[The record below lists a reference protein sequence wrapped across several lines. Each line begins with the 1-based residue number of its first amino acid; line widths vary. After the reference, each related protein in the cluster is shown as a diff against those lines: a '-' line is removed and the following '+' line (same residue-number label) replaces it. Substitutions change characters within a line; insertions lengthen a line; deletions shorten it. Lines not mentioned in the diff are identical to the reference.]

1 NPNLAKSSGKS
12 ALMEDSD
19 EKRGRGFFNL
29 GTMLS
34 VYTNL
39 PHYKS
44 CRGVSCTGPCPDH
57 DKYGYNALDSLGP
70 VLAIPGLQ
78 RQARLRGVDKLYSLH
93 SQLAYALA
101 CIQEAGV
108 RIDVPFVYSRDKHPL
123 GSDDGQSLDEKF
135 RKAKGEIEVLL
146 PFNPRSPKAVSS
158 FFAEKHDI
166 RLPDAQEKTIADM
179 VEELGESAPEDLCN
193 LLSFKELC
201 NGVNRWFEP
210 QYRNQNGWI
219 EGYLDL
225 NGYIHPRTILLTSST
240 RLAQSGPNMQNV

>member
-93 SQLAYALA
+93 SQLAYDLA

-123 GSDDGQSLDEKF
+123 GSTDGQSLDEKF
-135 RKAKGEIEVLL
+135 RKAKDEIEVTL
-146 PFNPRSPKAVSS
+146 PFNPRSPKAVMEY
-158 FFAEKHDI
+158 FQEKHGI
-166 RLPDAQEKTIADM
+166 KLPDVQEVTIS
-179 VEELGESAPEDLCN
+179 ELVDEMEDSAPEELQA
-193 LLSFKELC
+193 LLSFKELG
-201 NGVNRWFEP
+201 NGVDRWFLP
-210 QYRNQNGWI
+210 QY
-219 EGYLDL
+219 
-225 NGYIHPRTILLTSST
+225 
-240 RLAQSGPNMQNV
+240 